1 MSRTGAPA
9 WPPTSTVERSTASSE
24 RIPRAQ
30 HNGRR
35 GPRPFADTRV
45 DRGTT
50 RAGRALRHTRRG
62 PDRFDAAPGRGAGA
76 LIIAAC
82 VRRMRRY
89 AARRRAPTR
98 PPGSTRRRARDV
110 RRPPPGRRRVPSP
123 ASPSRLLRVL
133 ARAEPIDDNHR
144 LVADDPR
151 IMAARQ
157 RGHVTG
163 TRYELGSV
171 VHRDRELTGDVILE
185 MWRLATRRLGD
196 RLHVL

>member
-50 RAGRALRHTRRG
+50 RAGRALRHTRRR
-62 PDRFDAAPGRGAGA
+62 PDHFDAAPGRGAGE

-82 VRRMRRY
+82 ARRMRSM
-89 AARRRAPTR
+89 PPEGER
-98 PPGSTRRRARDV
+98 PHAL
-110 RRPPPGRRRVPSP
+110 P
-123 ASPSRLLRVL
+123 A
-133 ARAEPIDDNHR
+133 
-144 LVADDPR
+144 
-151 IMAARQ
+151 
-157 RGHVTG
+157 
-163 TRYELGSV
+163 
-171 VHRDRELTGDVILE
+171 
-185 MWRLATRRLGD
+185 RLADGREMFGD
-196 RLHVL
+196 LHRGD